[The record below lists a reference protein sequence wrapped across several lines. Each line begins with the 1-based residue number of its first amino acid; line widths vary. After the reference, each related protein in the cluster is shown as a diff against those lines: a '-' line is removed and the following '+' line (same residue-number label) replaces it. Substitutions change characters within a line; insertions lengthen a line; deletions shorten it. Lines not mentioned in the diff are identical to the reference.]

1 MYRHLATI
9 AITWKAL
16 SLLAQLPQL
25 KHLAGVGLGVEH
37 PNPWNRQWNKLPMT
51 GNVNHTT
58 YGNDD
63 DWGMVY
69 EIVLINHIIG
79 SKTWF

>member
-37 PNPWNRQWNKLPMT
+37 PNPWNRQ
-51 GNVNHTT
+51 
-58 YGNDD
+58 
-63 DWGMVY
+63 
-69 EIVLINHIIG
+69 
-79 SKTWF
+79 